1 MAIEFPSLAYP
12 IVQAPMAGGPS
23 TPALAAAVSD
33 AGGLGFLAA
42 GYRTAEQL
50 RAEIEQTRALT
61 AAPFGVNLFYVTET
75 EVDAAALA
83 AYAEALA
90 PWADRYGVELGATR
104 YDDDDLAAK
113 LEVVKEAEVPIVS
126 FTFGFPTPAVVETLH
141 NAGASVWATV
151 TEPLEAR
158 AVDAGGAEALICQ
171 GIEAG
176 GHRGTFIDADGQ
188 GELGLLALL
197 RLVAAVSELPL
208 VAAGGI
214 ADGLGVAAALA
225 AGARAAQLGTAFMR
239 CPEAGTSAPHRD
251 ALGRAGETA
260 LTRAFSGRRARGI
273 RNAFMDEHG
282 DDAPAAYPE
291 VHHLTAP
298 LRAAARAAG
307 DAEAVNLWAGQA
319 YRLSEDR
326 PAAELVEL
334 FGAQARTALLRAQAL
349 AG

>member
-1 MAIEFPSLAYP
+1 MPTEFPSLARP

-23 TPALAAAVSD
+23 TPALAAAVSA

-42 GYRTAEQL
+42 GYRTAAQL
-50 RAEIEQTRALT
+50 QAEIEQTRGLT

-83 AYAEALA
+83 AYQAALA
-90 PWADRYGVELGATR
+90 PWAARYDVELGDGR
-104 YDDDDLAAK
+104 FDDDDLEAK
-113 LEVVKEAEVPIVS
+113 LEVVKALQVPIVS
-126 FTFGFPTPAVVETLH
+126 FTFGFPALAVVDSLH
-141 NAGASVWATV
+141 EAGIAVWATV

-158 AVDAGGAEALICQ
+158 AVDAAGADVLVCQ
-171 GIEAG
+171 GFEAG
-176 GHRGTFIDADGQ
+176 GHRGTFVDSDGQ

-214 ADGLGVAAALA
+214 ADGAGVAAALA

-239 CPEAGTSAPHRD
+239 CPEAGTSAPHRE
-251 ALGRAGETA
+251 ALSRDGETA

-282 DDAPAAYPE
+282 GGAPAAYPQ

-307 DAEAVNLWAGQA
+307 AAEAVNLWAGQA
-319 YRLSEDR
+319 YRLSEER

-334 FGAQARTALLRAQAL
+334 FAAQAHEALLRAQAL
-349 AG
+349 VG